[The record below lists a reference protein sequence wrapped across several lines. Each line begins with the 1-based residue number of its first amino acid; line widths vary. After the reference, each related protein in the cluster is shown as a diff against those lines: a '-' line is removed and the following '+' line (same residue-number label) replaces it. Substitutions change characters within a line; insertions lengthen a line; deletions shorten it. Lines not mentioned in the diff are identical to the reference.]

1 MAPRTSASSG
11 TASPGRTHS
20 SAKNAI
26 VKLLKEDHKKAK
38 AAFKAF
44 EKMDPHEDPEGCQAL
59 VEQTC
64 AELEVHAELEEQL
77 FYPAARK
84 AIKEE
89 DLIEE
94 AEVEHMT
101 FKVLLE
107 QLKKLEVED
116 EKYAATFKVLGEYV
130 QHHVKEEEGEMFKQL
145 ANDEADWP
153 TVRDQMLARRGELLE
168 EKGLPAEEAT
178 ASTARASARSAAASS
193 TRAGS
198 PSSHREARPQ
208 AADDAE
214 DE

>member
-1 MAPRTSASSG
+1 MATATSTRAATSA
-11 TASPGRTHS
+11 R
-20 SAKNAI
+20 NAI
-26 VKLLKEDHKKAK
+26 VKLLKDDHKRAK

-44 EKMDPHEDPEGCQAL
+44 EKMDPHEDPEGVQAL

-77 FYPAARK
+77 FYPAARE

-89 DLIEE
+89 DLIDE

-107 QLKKLEVED
+107 QLKNLEVED

-145 ANDEADWP
+145 AGDADWP
-153 TVRDQMLARRGELLE
+153 RVRDEMLARRGELLE
-168 EKGLPAEEAT
+168 EKGLPAEETA
-178 ASTARASARSAAASS
+178 ASTERASARRAAATS
-193 TRAGS
+193 TRRTGS
-198 PSSHREARPQ
+198 PSSAREARPQ
-208 AADDAE
+208 AAGDTDD

>member
-1 MAPRTSASSG
+1 MANTAASAGSRAHAG
-11 TASPGRTHS
+11 
-20 SAKNAI
+20 AKNAI
-26 VKLLKEDHKKAK
+26 VKLLKEDHKRAK

-44 EKMDPHEDPEGCQAL
+44 EKMDPHEDPEGVQAL

-64 AELEVHAELEEQL
+64 AELEVHATLEEQL
-77 FYPAARK
+77 FYPAARE

-101 FKVLLE
+101 FKMLLE
-107 QLKKLEVED
+107 QLKSLEVED

-130 QHHVKEEEGEMFKQL
+130 QHHVKEEEGEIFKQIGN
-145 ANDEADWP
+145 AEADWP
-153 TVRDQMLARRGELLE
+153 SVRDQMLARRAELLE
-168 EKGLPAEEAT
+168 EKGLPAQEETT
-178 ASTARASARSAAASS
+178 ASARASARSAAASS
-193 TRAGS
+193 TRRAGS

-208 AADDAE
+208 AAEDDE

>member
-1 MAPRTSASSG
+1 MAPATTARTPA
-11 TASPGRTHS
+11 A
-20 SAKNAI
+20 AKNAI
-26 VKLLKEDHKKAK
+26 VKLLKDDHKRAK

-44 EKMDPHEDPEGCQAL
+44 EKMDPHEDPEGVRAL

-64 AELEVHAELEEQL
+64 AELEVHAELEEQI
-77 FYPAARK
+77 FYPAARG

-101 FKVLLE
+101 FKMLLE
-107 QLKKLEVED
+107 QIETLEVED

-145 ANDEADWP
+145 ANDQADWP
-153 TVRDQMLARRGELLE
+153 QVRDEMLARRVELLE
-168 EKGLPAEEAT
+168 EKGLPAEEETA
-178 ASTARASARSAAASS
+178 ASTARASARRAAASS
-193 TRAGS
+193 TRRAG

-208 AADDAE
+208 AADDPE

>member
-1 MAPRTSASSG
+1 MASATPARTPASA
-11 TASPGRTHS
+11 R
-20 SAKNAI
+20 NAI
-26 VKLLKEDHKKAK
+26 VKLLKEDHKRAK

-44 EKMDPHEDPEGCQAL
+44 EKMDPHEDPEGVQAL

-77 FYPAARK
+77 FYPAARQ

-130 QHHVKEEEGEMFKQL
+130 QHHVKEEEGEMFAKARQVF
-145 ANDEADWP
+145 DE
-153 TVRDQMLARRGELLE
+153 QELE
-168 EKGLPAEEAT
+168 ELGNVMAERKAELMPEVK
-178 ASTARASARSAAASS
+178 
-193 TRAGS
+193 AG
-198 PSSHREARPQ
+198 RV
-208 AADDAE
+208 
-214 DE
+214 